1 MSPYQPRKSGG
12 VAGRR
17 ARPRRARAGRSERAA
32 ATQVTIEPL
41 GPAHAPALQA
51 LASDPAVLATTN
63 LPSPYPPDG
72 AEAFIRET
80 TRRRQAGVEFVFAI
94 IAGGRPIGCC
104 GFKGVGGEPRSA
116 ELGYWLGQP
125 FWDRGYATAAGRQV
139 LAFGF
144 GPLGLA
150 RVTADCLLT
159 NRASRR
165 VLEKLGFRFTHEGPP
180 RPDQRQEPGDVL
192 AFFELP
198 REAWGG

>member
-1 MSPYQPRKSGG
+1 
-12 VAGRR
+12 
-17 ARPRRARAGRSERAA
+17 
-32 ATQVTIEPL
+32 VTIEPL

-104 GFKGVGGEPRSA
+104 GLKVVDGEPRMA

-125 FWDRGYATAAGRQV
+125 FWGRGHATAAARQV
-139 LAFGF
+139 LEYGF
-144 GPLGLA
+144 GRLDLE
-150 RVTADCLLT
+150 RVTANCLLT
-159 NRASRR
+159 NRASWR
-165 VLEKLGFRFTHEGPP
+165 VLEKLGFRFTHEEPP
-180 RPDQRQEPGDVL
+180 RPDQRREPGDVL

-198 REAWGG
+198 REAWRG